1 MNEKHF
7 VAFFYISLPGKRS
20 KIHIHLFMILFSIFY
35 REAVLM
41 KFQKYGNLY
50 EMGTME
56 TPDDLPIWMRETP
69 TLFTFQELQHT

>member
-1 MNEKHF
+1 MNEKQF
-7 VAFFYISLPGKRS
+7 VAFFYISLPSKRS
-20 KIHIHLFMILFSIFY
+20 KIRIHLFVILLSIFY

-50 EMGTME
+50 KMGTMK

-69 TLFTFQELQHT
+69 TLFTFQELQRT